1 MQLFELPGIGLW
13 LCTSAGYTPPKTEK
27 FAVSRMGFL
36 RVRWCLGYCAI
47 LGNLEVRKVT
57 DRTRTAT
64 PDTYRSA
71 SVNFSSGWDTGA
83 EDVALERGAIGFPSL
98 KRNILES
105 NDTWPAPG

>member
-1 MQLFELPGIGLW
+1 MEWRCSCLNCPGLDYGCVLPPDTRHRRPRSL
-13 LCTSAGYTPPKTEK
+13 LCRAWG
-27 FAVSRMGFL
+27 FSRA
-36 RVRWCLGYCAI
+36 RWWLGYCAI

-105 NDTWPAPG
+105 N